1 MKLDARR
8 VEKEVGED
16 IVAGEDIRSNI
27 RRGCKIWKLK

>member
-1 MKLDARR
+1 MKPEPRR
-8 VEKEVGED
+8 EGKEMGED